1 MILTLEVSG
10 KRDCIWDVRS
20 FEGQKCTHKGQRGL
34 AKSVHIR
41 TEAKVD
47 DS

>member
-10 KRDCIWDVRS
+10 KRDCIWKERS
-20 FEGQKCTHKGQRGL
+20 LNGQKCTHKGQRGL

-41 TEAKVD
+41 TEAKVY